1 MLQWE
6 TGAVSV
12 LLFLGSMNGTDER
25 CRKLMTR
32 AYAAALALQ
41 DLVGGKVE
49 SLFVLQSERR
59 KGNFLVPKKEERDGN
74 FHHLQ
79 CTTNNFRVPRSQNHQ
94 TQANKQTIA
103 VGLKRRVRVLL
114 CHFRRSAAVLHFCR
128 FFLFSRNASFLL
140 SLFLGLPRHQASL
153 GNRSECVVPDEYLH
167 LSFPL
172 LYGAVFARK
181 ERERKEKA
189 ISSFIV

>member
-1 MLQWE
+1 MPTPLPWHCRILWE
-6 TGAVSV
+6 ERLKASSSASPKGEKEK
-12 LLFLGSMNGTDER
+12 FLM
-25 CRKLMTR
+25 
-32 AYAAALALQ
+32 
-41 DLVGGKVE
+41 
-49 SLFVLQSERR
+49 
-59 KGNFLVPKKEERDGN
+59 PKKRREMETSIT
-74 FHHLQ
+74 FSVQ
-79 CTTNNFRVPRSQNHQ
+79 PTTPACLDPK
-94 TQANKQTIA
+94 TIKPKQTDNCCRDETKGTC
-103 VGLKRRVRVLL
+103 VVP
-114 CHFRRSAAVLHFCR
+114 FSSAAVLHFCR
-128 FFLFSRNASFLL
+128 LFLFSRNASFLL